1 MKRIFFRGLSAV
13 VLLFSFGIVN
23 AGYVSCGNELSG
35 LVEGSVDCAISDD
48 TDVNVDGGLF
58 GTAVW
63 QLLDVTTSFGTSGEW
78 VFSGNFWSTYDN
90 VMLVFD
96 SVSEIDPVGYLL
108 DGESTSGAWDTPF
121 IDTVF
126 DISDSDVSQIS
137 YYGAGQSTSPGP
149 GPSPDPD
156 PNTTVPEPQTLLLF
170 GLGLVGLVYSRKRKT
185 L

>member
-1 MKRIFFRGLSAV
+1 MKRIFVRSLSAV

-23 AGYVSCGNELSG
+23 AGYVSCGSEISG

-48 TDVNVDGGLF
+48 ANVNVDGGLF
-58 GTAVW
+58 GTADW
-63 QLLDVTTSFGTSGEW
+63 QLLDVTQSSGTSGEW
-78 VFSGNFWSTYDN
+78 AFSDDFWSLYGN

-96 SVSEIDPVGYLL
+96 SVSEINPVGYLL
-108 DGESTSGAWDTPF
+108 DGASTSGAWNTPF
-121 IDTVF
+121 IETVF

-137 YYGAGQSTSPGP
+137 YYGAGQSASPGP
-149 GPSPDPD
+149 GPSPDPST
-156 PNTTVPEPQTLLLF
+156 PVPEPQTLLLF